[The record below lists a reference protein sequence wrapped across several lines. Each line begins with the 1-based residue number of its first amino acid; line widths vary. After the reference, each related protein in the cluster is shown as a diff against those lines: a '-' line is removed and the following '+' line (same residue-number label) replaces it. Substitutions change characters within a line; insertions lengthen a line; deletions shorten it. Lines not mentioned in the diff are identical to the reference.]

1 MGKKKQGW
9 RMTEILKRKER
20 FTEIDRHKQTGVEK
34 QLLGEILERGGT
46 EAMKTCYN
54 VIAVG

>member
-1 MGKKKQGW
+1 
-9 RMTEILKRKER
+9 MTEILKRKER

-34 QLLGEILERGGT
+34 QLPGEILERGGT

-54 VIAVG
+54 VIAGG